1 MGKIRNLTQY
11 ECDRCDEKEVISE
24 GAPAA
29 GFWHDISRLSADG
42 VKVERLLCDSC
53 YKEYAQ
59 FVSSE
64 DVAFNSF
71 MEGKRG

>member
-1 MGKIRNLTQY
+1 MAKIKNLTQY
-11 ECDRCDEKEVISE
+11 ECDRCGEKEVISE

-59 FVSSE
+59 LVSDE
-64 DVAFNSF
+64 DAAFNQF
-71 MEGKRG
+71 MADK